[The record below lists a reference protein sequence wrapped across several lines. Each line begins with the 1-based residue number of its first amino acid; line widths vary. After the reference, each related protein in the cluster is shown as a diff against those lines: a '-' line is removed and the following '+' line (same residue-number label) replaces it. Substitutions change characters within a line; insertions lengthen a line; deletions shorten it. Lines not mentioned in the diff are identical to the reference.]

1 MYKFQLIYVYIND
14 YQSGGEMWYDLFN
27 KSLIALLFGSLTL
40 LGYLGLQLKYTY
52 LAGPFYFFMPLPF
65 GILYFLYYCKLKF
78 FKQSKSLSFG
88 FAKELDQHAKERK
101 KAGISTPHDSF
112 SATLYRQPALT
123 EPDVYPEPYRAHML
137 FHYQDLES
145 VAPIGG
151 NSGISGGGGL
161 GHGGATNSHR
171 HRGSLS
177 IDMEEVTHD
186 SDLEADDHVL
196 KRYFDEYV
204 VPLANESYHMF
215 EVSLSWSLLDRIM
228 RLN

>member
-1 MYKFQLIYVYIND
+1 MPFCALFFFFAYSMYKFQLIYVYIND

-78 FKQSKSLSFG
+78 YKQSKSLSFG
-88 FAKELDQHAKERK
+88 FAKELDQNAKERK
-101 KAGISTPHDSF
+101 RLGLTIPHDSF
-112 SATLYRQPALT
+112 SKTLYRQPALT
-123 EPDVYPEPYRAHML
+123 EPDVYPEPYRAHMIL
-137 FHYQDLES
+137 HYLDEEEN
-145 VAPIGG
+145 AAITT
-151 NSGISGGGGL
+151 
-161 GHGGATNSHR
+161 TNRGPTSR

-177 IDMEEVTHD
+177 IDLEEVTHESD
-186 SDLEADDHVL
+186 SEHERLLL
-196 KRYFDEYV
+196 KKYFDEYV

-215 EVSLSWSLLDRIM
+215 EV
-228 RLN
+228 